1 MNARVD
7 QLLQEALSLSE
18 TERVTLA
25 DALYASL
32 DGPAEDPAEVEA
44 AWDKEIARRVDEIRS
59 GKAKMIPLDQVR
71 SNLRATIRR
80 VQAR

>member
-7 QLLQEALSLSE
+7 QLLQEAMTLSE

-32 DGPAEDPAEVEA
+32 DGRAEDPAEVEA

-59 GKAKMIPLDQVR
+59 GNAKMIPLDQVR

-80 VQAR
+80 VQTR